1 MLYTNEKA
9 KPQLYY
15 DMSMQKA
22 LFSFLYC
29 KSGNLYMDSMRM
41 MDQGFL
47 VFNFNKA
54 ESVPEQTFPRF
65 KRDSK
70 PLKVWKFF
78 TPYTPVYIFRG

>member
-54 ESVPEQTFPRF
+54 TCGVCLKNSDRLNGYIALKTRTFF
-65 KRDSK
+65 S
-70 PLKVWKFF
+70 F
-78 TPYTPVYIFRG
+78 